1 MQDLPNISIVLA
13 THNRREVVLSTLHR
27 LAALRTDH
35 RVEVIVIDNAST
47 DGTADEIESCL
58 PELQLIR
65 LQENCGSCAKA
76 YGAEQAN
83 GTYILFLDDDSHPH
97 EGSLERMVEHFV
109 ENPRLGAA
117 GFTVHLPDGRRES
130 SALPHVFVGCGVG
143 LRRIAY
149 ERVGG
154 LDREFFMQ
162 AEEYDLCFRLMGAGW
177 DVELFE
183 DLHVDHLKTP
193 RSRLT
198 ERTCFYDTRNNL
210 LVTAR
215 YIPDAFESIYRDDVL
230 QRYRWIA
237 ESQGHMSANQHAE
250 AEAMS
255 RYNAE
260 RDWFA
265 TLRLSPGVFEELFC
279 IKEVAERMREL
290 RTDNVR
296 RIVLANL
303 GKNIYPFVQAAKY
316 CGIEVKAI
324 ADDYFAL
331 GGRMYRGIPIV
342 HSDDVSSDDIDA
354 IVVSNMSPAHAARSQ
369 KRWSNLTDL
378 PVVAWYAD
386 SVESDPVS
394 AVVPVEQAAN
404 SAEDAPFA
412 RAFSTDPWGVGDD
425 AVGQPTK
432 R

>member
-1 MQDLPNISIVLA
+1 MRESPTISVVLA
-13 THNRREVVLSTLHR
+13 THNRRDVVLSTLHR
-27 LAALRTDH
+27 LAAIRTCH
-35 RVEVIVIDNAST
+35 RVEIIVVDNAST

-58 PELQLIR
+58 PALNLIR
-65 LQENCGSCAKA
+65 LDENLGSCAKA
-76 YGAEQAN
+76 LGADQAN
-83 GTYILFLDDDSHPH
+83 GAFILFLDDDSHPR
-97 EGSLERMVEHFV
+97 EGGLERMVEHFE

-117 GFTVHLPDGRRES
+117 GFQVHLPDGRRES
-130 SALPHVFVGCGVG
+130 SALPRVFVGCGVG

-149 ERVGG
+149 DRVGG
-154 LDREFFMQ
+154 LDRDFFMQ

-177 DVELFE
+177 DVECF
-183 DLHVDHLKTP
+183 DDIHVDHLKTA

-215 YIPDAFESIYRDDVL
+215 YIPDAFESVYRDDVL

-260 RDWFA
+260 RSQFA
-265 TLRLSPGVFEELFC
+265 ALRLSPTVFEELFC
-279 IKEVAERMREL
+279 IEEVAEHLREL
-290 RTDNVR
+290 RADGVQ
-296 RIVLANL
+296 RIALANL
-303 GKNIYPFVQAAKY
+303 GKNIFPFVRGTKR
-316 CGIEVKAI
+316 CGIEIAAI

-331 GGRMYRGIPIV
+331 GGRDYRGIPIV
-342 HSDDVSSDDIDA
+342 NSDDISADDIDA
-354 IVVSNMSPAHAARSQ
+354 VVVSNMSPAHAARSRQ
-369 KRWSNLTDL
+369 RWSNLIDL

-386 SVESDPVS
+386 SVESNPASV
-394 AVVPVEQAAN
+394 VVPIEQTAD

-412 RAFSTDPWGVGDD
+412 RSFSTHTRRVGND